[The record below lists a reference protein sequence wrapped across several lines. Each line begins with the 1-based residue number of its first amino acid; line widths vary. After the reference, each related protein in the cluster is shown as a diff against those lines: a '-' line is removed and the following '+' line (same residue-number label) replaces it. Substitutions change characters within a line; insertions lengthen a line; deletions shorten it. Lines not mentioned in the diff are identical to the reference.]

1 MSAYLQLFRLKIAFM
16 VTASAAMGYILVA
29 GKGSAAS
36 FLSLAGVFY
45 LSSGASVLNQIQERS
60 LDARMERTRLR
71 PLPTGRIS
79 VTGAGTAAMV
89 LIGVGLTVLALAS
102 FRAAGF
108 GLAALIWYN
117 GVYTLL
123 KRSTPFA
130 AVPGALVG
138 ALPPVIGWI
147 LGGGAV
153 FDRQIGAIAL
163 FFFIWQVPHFWL
175 FLVNNGPDYEQAG
188 LPALTSTFSR
198 AQLKRITFIWML
210 ATAVCCLLLPM
221 FGSAGS
227 TPVRLALI
235 CAAGRLVWIG
245 AAMLRGDAFHLTAP
259 LSFKEINRYAM
270 VVMALIALDTL
281 F

>member
-1 MSAYLQLFRLKIAFM
+1 MSAYLQLFRLKIALM
-16 VTASAAMGYILVA
+16 VAASAAMGYLLAA
-29 GKGSAAS
+29 GERSAAS
-36 FLSLAGVFY
+36 FLPLAGVFF

-71 PLPTGRIS
+71 PLPAGRIPLNR
-79 VTGAGTAAMV
+79 AWAAAVM
-89 LIGVGLTVLALAS
+89 LIAVGLTILTLASIHAAAFGLGALA
-102 FRAAGF
+102 
-108 GLAALIWYN
+108 WYN

-147 LGGGAV
+147 LGGGGV

-175 FLVNNGPDYEQAG
+175 FLVNNGSDYERAG

-210 ATAVCCLLLPM
+210 ATAVCCLLLPL
-221 FGSAGS
+221 FGSADS

-235 CAAGRLVWIG
+235 CAAGRLVWTG
-245 AAMLRGDAFHLTAP
+245 AAMFRHDAFHLTAP
-259 LSFKEINRYAM
+259 LSFKEINRYAI

>member
-1 MSAYLQLFRLKIAFM
+1 MSAYLQLFRLKIALM
-16 VTASAAMGYILVA
+16 VSASAAMGYVLAA
-29 GKGSAAS
+29 GKGSAAPW
-36 FLSLAGVFY
+36 LSLAGVFF
-45 LSSGASVLNQIQERS
+45 LSSGASVLNQIQERA

-71 PLPTGRIS
+71 PLPAGRIS
-79 VTGAGTAAMV
+79 AAGAWTAAVV
-89 LIGVGLTVLALAS
+89 LIGLGLTILGFAS
-102 FRAAGF
+102 FWATVCGV
-108 GLAALIWYN
+108 AALVWYN
-117 GVYTLL
+117 GVYTHL

-147 LGGGAV
+147 LGGGGA

-175 FLVNNGPDYEQAG
+175 FLVNNGPDYERAG

-210 ATAVCCLLLPM
+210 ATAVCCLLLPL
-221 FGSAGS
+221 FGSADS
-227 TPVRLALI
+227 TAVRLGLI
-235 CAAGRLVWIG
+235 CAGGRLIWTG
-245 AAMLRGDAFHLTAP
+245 AAMLRREALYLMAP